1 MKLWKQL
8 VVILYL
14 EKKKPKRV
22 EGGGLTF
29 SEFMDELYLSLLRQ
43 GYKHHH
49 IDNEMDIWHYLKL
62 NQKSRE
68 QGDSNSE
75 NASSN
80 EIEVPAENII

>member
-1 MKLWKQL
+1 
-8 VVILYL
+8 
-14 EKKKPKRV
+14 
-22 EGGGLTF
+22 
-29 SEFMDELYLSLLRQ
+29 MDELYLSLLRQ

-68 QGDSNSE
+68 QGNSNRE

-80 EIEVPAENII
+80 EIEVLAENII